1 VLIEGIVTVL
11 ADDTIGRHIEL
22 NIEYA
27 VSDDSDRFKELVS
40 FLVLV

>member
-1 VLIEGIVTVL
+1 VLIEGIVAIL
-11 ADDTIGRHIEL
+11 ADDTIGRHIEV

-40 FLVLV
+40 FFALV